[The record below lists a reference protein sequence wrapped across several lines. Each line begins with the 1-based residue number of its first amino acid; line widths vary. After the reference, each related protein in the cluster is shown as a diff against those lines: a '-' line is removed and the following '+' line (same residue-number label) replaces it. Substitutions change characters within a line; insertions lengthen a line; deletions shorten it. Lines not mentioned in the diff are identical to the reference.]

1 MDKKIDELRRLAEKI
16 YNLSSVLKEYCENN
30 TNSIEEIA
38 NISPLVEYL
47 HSNIDT
53 LNSIFINSNF

>member
-16 YNLSSVLKEYCENN
+16 YNLSSILKGYCKNN
-30 TNSIEEIA
+30 TNNTEEIA